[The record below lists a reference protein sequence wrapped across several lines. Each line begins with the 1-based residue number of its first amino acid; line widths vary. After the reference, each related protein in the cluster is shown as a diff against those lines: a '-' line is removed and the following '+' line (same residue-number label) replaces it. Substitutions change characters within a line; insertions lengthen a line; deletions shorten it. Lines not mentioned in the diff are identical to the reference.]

1 MHAINFTYKL
11 MHLCKLIIWVKGH
24 ARGKLKKKKGSFV
37 TSYKLGFKT
46 KDFVLELN

>member
-1 MHAINFTYKL
+1 

-24 ARGKLKKKKGSFV
+24 ARGKLKKKNGSFV
-37 TSYKLGFKT
+37 TSKKKSLEFKT

>member
-1 MHAINFTYKL
+1 

-24 ARGKLKKKKGSFV
+24 ARGKLKKKKEGSLV

-46 KDFVLELN
+46 KDLVLDMN